1 MRYSAKRDD
10 NEAQIVDALEACGAT
25 VQRLDAKGVPD
36 LLVGYRNQNL
46 LMEVKAHG
54 DTLPTIVFVGADK
67 RLTHRQREW
76 LSKWNGQW
84 TIVSTPNEAM
94 KVLQEVAG

>member
-10 NEAQIVDALEACGAT
+10 NEQDIVDALEACGAT

-46 LMEVKAHG
+46 LMEVKINGLRKEAM
-54 DTLPTIVFVGADK
+54 
-67 RLTHRQREW
+67 LTHRQKEW

>member
-46 LMEVKAHG
+46 LMEVKINGLRKEAM
-54 DTLPTIVFVGADK
+54 
-67 RLTHRQREW
+67 LTVRQKEW

-94 KVLQEVAG
+94 KVLQEVTG